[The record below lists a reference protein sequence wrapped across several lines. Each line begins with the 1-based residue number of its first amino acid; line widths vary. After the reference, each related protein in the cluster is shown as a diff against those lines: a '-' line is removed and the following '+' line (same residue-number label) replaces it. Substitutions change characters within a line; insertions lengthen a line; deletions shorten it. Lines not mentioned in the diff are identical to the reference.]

1 MMFYVVH
8 LQRETGIYI
17 MCRLELIA
25 NKNTKFMCRP
35 GYSRSAG
42 GSIELNHHNC
52 RYQVDNSIGANSSR
66 DGTWQQILVML
77 GAYLLLPSA
86 SLLCKNR
93 MYMLGGGDNKLYC
106 TKWNGPNIQPRLFM
120 QFMSWKTHSPKLV
133 PFFAKFISL
142 ETLSLPKILFC
153 HVKIICWVK

>member
-1 MMFYVVH
+1 MH
-8 LQRETGIYI
+8 LQIETGINI

-25 NKNTKFMCRP
+25 NKNTQFMCRP
-35 GYSRSAG
+35 GYSRSAS

-77 GAYLLLPSA
+77 CAYLLLPSA

-106 TKWNGPNIQPRLFM
+106 TKWNGPNIQPQAIYAVYVMENSF
-120 QFMSWKTHSPKLV
+120 SKTGS
-133 PFFAKFISL
+133 FFAKFISL
-142 ETLSLPKILFC
+142 ETLSLLPFC
-153 HVKIICWVK
+153 HVEINFWVK